1 MKKNL
6 IKSLFLALAL
16 SGGFSSC
23 EDMLTPDMDRHN
35 EVDELATDTL
45 YSYWGVLRSLQG
57 IAERYVILGECRGD
71 LVNGTEF
78 VSDSIHSILE
88 FGRQG
93 DASDGS
99 CRYLQA
105 SDFYQV
111 INSCNAYIAHCDTLQ
126 VTGTNRSVMLKEY
139 AQVVSIRAW
148 VYMQL
153 VLTYGHVPYFTKP
166 MLSTAEIDNFW
177 SAPEYVTID
186 DLSDKSIVTE
196 LEKVRSVDMPD
207 YGSYGRNPVVA
218 YATQC
223 LFPQNLVLGDIYLLK
238 AKKGDV
244 ATYAKA
250 AQYYYDFLNTKNGGC
265 INPISY
271 FCLLNRNELSD
282 QLGSTLDG
290 WSQMFTA
297 KQPVSSNNEVI
308 TVIPSSQNKLWGTVN
323 RGVGQLFGY
332 SSEISVRTDASDTT
346 TTASIS
352 LEFNFQ
358 HELDA
363 SRAYINLNHAQTY
376 ETYINDIT
384 RCTPIE
390 GGFDARLGAATT
402 EEQNLEGDGSQV
414 RFVQKQNPYRNFS
427 TIYPIIYRKGNVWLR
442 FAEALNGAGFPGYAF
457 AILKSGL
464 CGNANWLPTREEQ
477 YEPATYK
484 FFDETE
490 ITKNE
495 EGKKDTLFYE
505 NLIDYEYHWYQRAYS
520 EEAEFLND
528 SILIEHGWY
537 PDSLSY
543 EDFLK
548 IYRDAPNKWAWY
560 EDGVWKYID
569 EYYFIQY
576 GILNWAQTAHAT
588 DFKFVPTSYYPWPDQ
603 GLTNLVC
610 NHIPMEEMQAARSAG
625 FLNFT
630 TLYLRGVSNSQT
642 IAVAP
647 SQYGMGSGSA
657 LDLYTRNQD
666 PVTMGIHA
674 RGCGLI
680 RYDERNT
687 TFNYTNQVNKMLARY
702 EPDLLPTDTA
712 GVKRS
717 LVREEIY
724 APENKEKV
732 QIAIADLIL
741 DEMALETCFE
751 GNRFFDL
758 VRYARFRGDNDQ
770 LAKRVAAR
778 SGSEDASLHSYL
790 QNSDNWFFKL
800 PNR

>member
-16 SGGFSSC
+16 SVGFSSC

-45 YSYWGVLRSLQG
+45 YSYWGILRSLQG

-153 VLTYGHVPYFTKP
+153 VLTYGRVPYFTKP

-177 SAPEYVTID
+177 SAPEYVSIE
-186 DLSDKSIVTE
+186 DLSDKSVVTE
-196 LEKVRSVDMPD
+196 LEKVRSVDTPD
-207 YGSYGRNPVVA
+207 YGNYGRNPVVA

-250 AQYYYDFLNTKNGGC
+250 AQYYYDFLNTKMGGC
-265 INPISY
+265 ISPTTYYN
-271 FCLLNRNELSD
+271 LLNRSQISD
-282 QLGSTLDG
+282 QLANTLDA
-290 WSQMFTA
+290 WSQMFTS
-297 KQPVSSNNEVI
+297 KVSVSSNSEVI

-323 RGVGQLFGY
+323 RGIGQLFGY
-332 SSEISVRTDASDTT
+332 SSEISVRTEASDTT
-346 TTASIS
+346 TSARIS
-352 LEFNFQ
+352 LDYNFQ

-390 GGFDARLGAATT
+390 GGFDARLGAATIDV
-402 EEQNLEGDGSQV
+402 QNREGDGTQV
-414 RFVQKQNPYRNFS
+414 RFVQKQNPYLSFS

-464 CGNANWLPTREEQ
+464 CGNANWLPTRENQ
-477 YEPATYK
+477 YEPKTWKYYD
-484 FFDETE
+484 FSE
-490 ITKNE
+490 ITTNE
-495 EGKKDTLFYE
+495 EGIKDTLFYTQDD
-505 NLIDYEYHWYQRAYS
+505 LTGFFYRVYLDAYNKN
-520 EEAEFLND
+520 A
-528 SILIEHGWY
+528 ITATT
-537 PDSLSY
+537 DSLSK
-543 EDFLK
+543 EFFFKNIRVHETVEEFGTEVHFRL
-548 IYRDAPNKWAWY
+548 N
-560 EDGVWKYID
+560 EDGDSLLLHNLYADLWAH
-569 EYYFIQY
+569 FINGFSY
-576 GILNWAQTAHAT
+576 GVIT
-588 DFKFVPTSYYPWPDQ
+588 TSYNSWPNQ

-610 NHIPMEEMQAARSAG
+610 NHIPLEEMQAARSAG

-630 TLYLRGVSNSQT
+630 TLYLRGVNNSQS
-642 IAVAP
+642 IAIAP
-647 SQYGMGSGSA
+647 SQYGMGTSSA

-666 PVTMGIHA
+666 PVTMGIHS

-687 TFNYTNQVNKMLARY
+687 TFNYVNQVNKMLGKY
-702 EPDLLPTDTA
+702 ENNLLPTDTA
-712 GVKRS
+712 GQTRT
-717 LVREEIY
+717 LTRYEIY

-741 DEMALETCFE
+741 DEMALETSFE

-800 PNR
+800 PKR

>member
-16 SGGFSSC
+16 SVGFSSC

-71 LVNGTEF
+71 LVNGTEY

-153 VLTYGHVPYFTKP
+153 VLTYGRVPYFTKP

-177 SAPEYVTID
+177 EAPEYVTID
-186 DLSDKSIVTE
+186 DLSEKSIVTE

-265 INPISY
+265 INPTSY
-271 FCLLNRNELSD
+271 YCLLNRNELSD

-402 EEQNLEGDGSQV
+402 EEQNREGDGSQV

-484 FFDETE
+484 FYNENKVTTDE
-490 ITKNE
+490 N
-495 EGKKDTLFYE
+495 GKKDITFYD
-505 NLIDYEYHWYQRAYS
+505 NWNKFVYDNAYLPAL
-520 EEAEFLND
+520 AEGVFTT
-528 SILIEHGWY
+528 IT
-537 PDSLSY
+537 DSLTFEQY
-543 EDFLK
+543 DDFINSHKYSAQDSLGNHVNQLEWDFYCELEGFFEK
-548 IYRDAPNKWAWY
+548 VSNVFIIVPN
-560 EDGVWKYID
+560 
-569 EYYFIQY
+569 
-576 GILNWAQTAHAT
+576 
-588 DFKFVPTSYYPWPDQ
+588 SYYPWPNQ

-630 TLYLRGVSNSQT
+630 TLYLRGVNNSQS

-647 SQYGMGSGSA
+647 SQYGMGTSSA

-666 PVTMGIHA
+666 PVTMGIHS

-687 TFNYTNQVNKMLARY
+687 TFNYVNQVNKMLATY
-702 EPDLLPTDTA
+702 ESEMLPTDTA
-712 GVKRS
+712 GMKRS

>member
-16 SGGFSSC
+16 SVGFSSC

-71 LVNGTEF
+71 LVNGTEY

-93 DASDGS
+93 DANDGS

-153 VLTYGHVPYFTKP
+153 VLTYGRVPYFTKP

-186 DLSDKSIVTE
+186 DLSEKSIVTE

-265 INPISY
+265 INPTSY
-271 FCLLNRNELSD
+271 YCLLNRNELSD

-464 CGNANWLPTREEQ
+464 CGNANWLPTREQQ
-477 YEPATYK
+477 YEPKTYK
-484 FFDETE
+484 YFNANKITTDE
-490 ITKNE
+490 N
-495 EGKKDTLFYE
+495 GKKDTTFYD
-505 NLIDYEYHWYQRAYS
+505 NWNKFVYDNVYIPALADS
-520 EEAEFLND
+520 VFTNFKD
-528 SILIEHGWY
+528 SITFEQYDQFINSGVY
-537 PDSLSY
+537 NATDSLGNY
-543 EDFLK
+543 VYPIERQFYDELGEYFDTLKGHFLM
-548 IYRDAPNKWAWY
+548 I
-560 EDGVWKYID
+560 
-569 EYYFIQY
+569 
-576 GILNWAQTAHAT
+576 
-588 DFKFVPTSYYPWPDQ
+588 PTSYYPWPDR

-630 TLYLRGVSNSQT
+630 TLYLRGVNNSQV

-687 TFNYTNQVNKMLARY
+687 TFNYVNQVNKMLASY

-712 GVKRS
+712 GMKRA
-717 LVREEIY
+717 LVRTEIY

-778 SGSEDASLHSYL
+778 SGSMDAGLHSYL
-790 QNSDNWFFKL
+790 QNSYNWFFKL

>member
-16 SGGFSSC
+16 SVGFSSC

-45 YSYWGVLRSLQG
+45 YSYWGILRSLQG

-71 LVNGTEF
+71 LVSGTEY

-88 FGRQG
+88 FGREG
-93 DASDGS
+93 DASDGA

-111 INSCNAYIAHCDTLQ
+111 INSCNAYIAHCDTLK

-153 VLTYGHVPYFTKP
+153 VLTYGRVPYFTEP

-177 SAPEYVTID
+177 SAPEYVSIE
-186 DLSDKSIVTE
+186 DLSDKSVVTE
-196 LEKVRSVDMPD
+196 LEKVRNVDTPD
-207 YGSYGRNPVVA
+207 YGNYGRNPVIA
-218 YATQC
+218 AATQC

-250 AQYYYDFLNTKNGGC
+250 AQYYYDFLNTKVGGC
-265 INPISY
+265 ISPNTY
-271 FCLLNRNELSD
+271 YNLLNRDQISD
-282 QLGSTLDG
+282 QLFNALDA
-290 WSQMFTA
+290 WSQMFTS
-297 KQPVSSNNEVI
+297 KVSVSSNSEVI

-323 RGVGQLFGY
+323 RGIGQLFGY
-332 SSEISVRTDASDTT
+332 SSEISVRTEASDTT
-346 TTASIS
+346 TSARIS
-352 LEFNFQ
+352 LDYNFQ

-390 GGFDARLGAATT
+390 GGFDARLGAATIDV
-402 EEQNLEGDGSQV
+402 QNREGDGTQV
-414 RFVQKQNPYRNFS
+414 RFVQKQNPHLSFS
-427 TIYPIIYRKGNVWLR
+427 TTYPIIYRKGNVWLR

-464 CGNANWLPTREEQ
+464 CGNSNWLPTRETQ
-477 YEPATYK
+477 YQPKTWKYYD
-484 FFDETE
+484 FSE
-490 ITKNE
+490 ITTNE
-495 EGKKDTLFYE
+495 EGIKDTLFYTQDD
-505 NLIDYEYHWYQRAYS
+505 LTGFFYRVYLDAYNKN
-520 EEAEFLND
+520 A
-528 SILIEHGWY
+528 ITATT
-537 PDSLSY
+537 DSLSKEFFFENIRVY
-543 EDFLK
+543 EAVEEFGTTFHFSL
-548 IYRDAPNKWAWY
+548 NK
-560 EDGVWKYID
+560 DGDSLLLNNLSADLWNR
-569 EYYFIQY
+569 FINGFSY
-576 GILNWAQTAHAT
+576 GVIT
-588 DFKFVPTSYYPWPDQ
+588 TSYYPWPNQ

-610 NHIPMEEMQAARSAG
+610 NHIPLQEMQAARSAG
-625 FLNFT
+625 FLNFS
-630 TLYLRGVSNSQT
+630 TLYLRGINNSQS

-647 SQYGMGSGSA
+647 SQYGMGTTAA

-687 TFNYTNQVNKMLARY
+687 TFNYVNQVNKMLGKY
-702 EPDLLPTDTA
+702 ENNLLPTDTA
-712 GVKRS
+712 GQTRT
-717 LVREEIY
+717 LTRNEIY

-741 DEMALETCFE
+741 DEMALETSFE

-778 SGSEDASLHSYL
+778 SGSEDAGLRSYL
-790 QNSDNWFFKL
+790 QSTDNWFFKI
-800 PNR
+800 PTR